1 MGKSSYR
8 TNFSGFA
15 FCPGKYQLIVG
26 LLFSIPNL
34 FAYQLKDSSYIYLKS
49 LRSELDEGMRIFVSE

>member
-15 FCPGKYQLIVG
+15 FGAGKYQLIVG
-26 LLFSIPNL
+26 LLVSIPN
-34 FAYQLKDSSYIYLKS
+34 FISVQPKDSSYIFLKS
-49 LRSELDEGMRIFVSE
+49 LRSELDEGTNIFVSE